1 MELDEASRHEANIQ
15 ILENTDRIT
24 GLVNKMLELSDASS
38 HTVIE
43 LTDHVLA
50 VQIASSAVEASGIEK
65 ASHLAFELMLGE
77 GCETV
82 ALNTCQSAAIRAL
95 SLLLDNARKFT
106 APAEAYGQQAS
117 ADEKQRVFLKLRV
130 VDGSVQ
136 FIVEDTGIGIP
147 ATEAERIFDE
157 FVQLNEYYDGTGIGL
172 TVARSLSRRLGG
184 DIQLDTTYT
193 DGARFVMTLPIPA

>member
-1 MELDEASRHEANIQ
+1 MLD
-15 ILENTDRIT
+15 D
-24 GLVNKMLELSDASS
+24 
-38 HTVIE
+38 
-43 LTDHVLA
+43 
-50 VQIASSAVEASGIEK
+50 
-65 ASHLAFELMLGE
+65 

-82 ALNTCQSAAIRAL
+82 EFTTNHRAAVRAL
-95 SLLLDNARKFT
+95 SLVLDNARKFT
-106 APAEAYGQQAS
+106 APAEAYGQHA
-117 ADEKQRVFLKLRV
+117 ATDGKERV
-130 VDGSVQ
+130 VLRLSVADGGVQ

>member
-1 MELDEASRHEANIQ
+1 MLPNIGFTEYQ
-15 ILENTDRIT
+15 C
-24 GLVNKMLELSDASS
+24 GVLELSEASS

-50 VQIASSAVEASGIEK
+50 AQIALDAIEASGIER
-65 ASHLAFELMLGE
+65 ASHLAFELLLDD

-82 ALNTCQSAAIRAL
+82 EFTTNQRAAVRAL
-95 SLLLDNARKFT
+95 SLVLDNARKFT
-106 APAEAYGQQAS
+106 APAEAYGQHA
-117 ADEKQRVFLKLRV
+117 ATDGKKRV
-130 VDGSVQ
+130 VLRLSVADGSVQ

-172 TVARSLSRRLGG
+172 TVARSLARRLGG

-193 DGARFVMTLPIPA
+193 DGARFVMTLPVS